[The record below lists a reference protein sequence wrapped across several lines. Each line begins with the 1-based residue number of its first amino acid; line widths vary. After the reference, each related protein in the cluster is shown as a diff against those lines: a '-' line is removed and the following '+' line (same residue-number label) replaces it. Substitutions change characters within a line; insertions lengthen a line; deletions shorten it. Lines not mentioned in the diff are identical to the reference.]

1 MSQATTA
8 KNERVN
14 IRLDES
20 AKKRI
25 ERAASFAGKTVSG
38 FIVASAMEQAEA
50 TIREHEIMMLNR
62 KDADRFLDAILN
74 PPEPNENLRTAMEEH
89 SRRVIHR

>member
-1 MSQATTA
+1 MSQVAAA

-14 IRLDES
+14 IRLNES

-25 ERAASFAGKTVSG
+25 ERAASFAGETVSR
-38 FIVASAMEQAEA
+38 FIVASALEQAEA
-50 TIREHEIMMLNR
+50 TIRAHEIMTLSQR
-62 KDADRFLDAILN
+62 DADRFLDAILT
-74 PPEPNENLRTAMEEH
+74 PPELNEKFRAAMEEH